1 MTDIRL
7 ITDRHTKRSKGL
19 AYVEFS
25 KQEEVFIALTLTGQI
40 MLGQPV
46 MVKPA
51 EAEKNIAWEAQQAAK
66 QSTAAEA
73 ELALGLGAVPVGAL
87 AAPVGTLRLQV
98 TGFKAGLGENEI
110 RQIFEPFGAID
121 SVEVVRD
128 GAGAPVSIAYV
139 VFHNAQD
146 GHNAMAHWHGK
157 MLLDHQLNVTVAAS
171 RPEPAA
177 GNDVG
182 GLDDDDFRL
191 NTQVTLMTYACSMQ
205 SRHSSTCLSWQ
216 QLVRSCT
223 QPPKQRRHAS
233 RRPGHGTVDSGL
245 CCWEGVSPACGY

>member
-1 MTDIRL
+1 MSQEHTHGIRNTPLTAVMHGPSSYCWHDHPIAYDTTILSLHMYCFQVTDIRL

-25 KQEEVFIALTLTGQI
+25 KQEEVFVALTLTGQI

-66 QSTAAEA
+66 ASTAAEA
-73 ELALGLGAVPVGAL
+73 ELAALGLGAVPVGVG
-87 AAPVGTLRLQV
+87 APAIPAGPLRLQV
-98 TGFKAGLGENEI
+98 TGFKKGLGENEI

-121 SVEVVRD
+121 AVEVVRD
-128 GAGAPVSIAYV
+128 GAGVPVSIAYV
-139 VFHNAQD
+139 AFRNAQD
-146 GHNAMAHWHGK
+146 GQNAMAHWHGK

-177 GNDVG
+177 VNDIG
-182 GLDDDDFRL
+182 GLDDDDFKL
-191 NTQVTLMTYACSMQ
+191 NTQVRRGGQ
-205 SRHSSTCLSWQ
+205 S
-216 QLVRSCT
+216 VE
-223 QPPKQRRHAS
+223 
-233 RRPGHGTVDSGL
+233 HG
-245 CCWEGVSPACGY
+245 